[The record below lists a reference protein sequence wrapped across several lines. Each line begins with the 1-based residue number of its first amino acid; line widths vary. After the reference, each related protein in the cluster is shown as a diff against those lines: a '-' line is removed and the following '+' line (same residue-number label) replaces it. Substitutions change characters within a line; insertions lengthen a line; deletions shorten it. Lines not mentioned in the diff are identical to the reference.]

1 MRLLVILALLTLS
14 ATARADY
21 QQEIDTFFESV
32 LQGETMEALDTLYST
47 NPWISE
53 SSDAIENVKSQLA
66 GLEQLVGDFHGAEE
80 LGARNVKD
88 RFVHVT
94 YLALYDRQPVRME
107 FQFWR
112 PREDWMIFSFSFDVD
127 FDNEIEMAERARI
140 ASGE

>member
-1 MRLLVILALLTLS
+1 MRLIATLTLFALC
-14 ATARADY
+14 ATAHADY
-21 QQEIDTFFESV
+21 QKEIDAFFTLCRDGRSV
-32 LQGETMEALDTLYST
+32 EALDALYAT

-53 SSDAIENVKSQLA
+53 SSDAVANVKSQLA
-66 GLEQLVGDFHGAEE
+66 GLEQIVGDFHGQEK
-80 LGARNVKD
+80 LGERNVKD

-112 PREDWMIFSFSFDVD
+112 PKDEWMVFSFSFDVN
-127 FDNEIEMAERARI
+127 FDDEIELAERARI